1 MVFLN
6 PIPNPQALSRAG
18 RMAWS
23 LLRRPAK
30 RWDFPAE
37 QERLV
42 TADDMMRYGVTY
54 GIKY

>member
-1 MVFLN
+1 MFLN

-18 RMAWS
+18 RIAWS

-30 RWDFPAE
+30 SWDFPAE

-42 TADDMMRYGVTY
+42 TADDMMRYGVAY